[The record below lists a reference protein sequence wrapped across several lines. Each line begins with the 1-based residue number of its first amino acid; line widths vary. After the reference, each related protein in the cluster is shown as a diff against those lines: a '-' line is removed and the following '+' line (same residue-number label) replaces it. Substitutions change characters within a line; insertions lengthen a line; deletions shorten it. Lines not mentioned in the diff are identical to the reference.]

1 MSDKT
6 TTKVC
11 FVVALEL
18 SRMANPIPNVSA
30 LLWAINASTR
40 QSPSPTAHRL
50 IIKTIE
56 RQMKASGVPSPTTAA
71 AQSSLGA

>member
-11 FVVALEL
+11 FVVVLERW
-18 SRMANPIPNVSA
+18 RMANPIPNVSA
-30 LLWAINASTR
+30 LLWAINASAR
-40 QSPSPTAHRL
+40 QSPSHTARRL

-56 RQMKASGVPSPTTAA
+56 HQMKTSGAPSPTTAA
-71 AQSSLGA
+71 AQSYVGA